1 MKGVGSNVKGTYHEL
16 LFTNNYNDTHDSTYA
31 EMFAETNH
39 PGADIQIKYVH
50 THEVVG
56 EYQLKAVAGT
66 ESIHTHFYKYPDI
79 QVYATDEV
87 AKKISDTRVQAS
99 GYENEVLKD
108 RVHDNLDSVADN
120 SMSDRAWDSFLIAA
134 GVASTRELFEMVNA
148 LADSKFS
155 MKWVQLLSQEIM
167 RLRTQ
172 SERLGLKDIR
182 SKLIH
187 LIETEGK
194 QGVLKFQSDFKSIAS
209 EIGVTHEALYR
220 AIAILEK
227 EGFLEKHPNS
237 LELLKKK

>member
-1 MKGVGSNVKGTYHEL
+1 MDIYIPEL
-16 LFTNNYNDTHDSTYA
+16 LKELLPKGLLGQCHAHHFEKGDYLFHQGKKPEYMFFIVSGEAVLTRISSHGEPTTLQRCKGGFVSEASLLVDAYHCDAIATHNGQAITL
-31 EMFAETNH
+31 
-39 PGADIQIKYVH
+39 PIKS
-50 THEVVG
+50 
-56 EYQLKAVAGT
+56 L
-66 ESIHTHFYKYPDI
+66 
-79 QVYATDEV
+79 
-87 AKKISDTRVQAS
+87 
-99 GYENEVLKD
+99 
-108 RVHDNLDSVADN
+108 
-120 SMSDRAWDSFLIAA
+120 
-134 GVASTRELFEMVNA
+134 REA

-155 MKWVQLLSQEIM
+155 MKWVQLLSKEIM

-194 QGVLKFQSDFKSIAS
+194 QGVLKLQSDFKSIAS

-220 AIAILEK
+220 AIATLEK